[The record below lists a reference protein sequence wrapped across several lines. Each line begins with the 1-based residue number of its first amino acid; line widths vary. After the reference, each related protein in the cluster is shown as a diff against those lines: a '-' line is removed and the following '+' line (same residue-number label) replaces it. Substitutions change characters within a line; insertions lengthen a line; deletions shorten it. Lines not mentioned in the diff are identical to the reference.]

1 MRVDLL
7 EKIVGV
13 SADRSSEG
21 EIRAGYLDSYALLLS
36 SYFNKATGKISLSIR
51 THNEGLKVFYFDRG
65 LKEVIVRE
73 FAVKEDY
80 SFDNFYPIPEKD
92 VLLATSNFK
101 SKGFE

>member
-21 EIRAGYLDSYALLLS
+21 EIRAGYLDRYASLLS
-36 SYFNKATGKISLSIR
+36 SYFNKATGKISLSI

-73 FAVKEDY
+73 FAVKKDY
-80 SFDNFYPIPEKD
+80 SFDHFYPIPEKD
-92 VLLATSNFK
+92 VFLATSNIK